1 MADRP
6 PIIGI
11 SLQGRQDKQEYF
23 LQRCYVEA
31 VRAAGGVP
39 ILLPPG
45 ERYPER
51 VLDLVDG
58 LILSGGGD
66 LHPETYGGDPHPEI
80 DRVDPERDEFE
91 LALARCVLDREI
103 PVLGIC
109 RGHQVLI
116 VATGGRLIPHV
127 PDHYGWDVPHVNHP
141 SRDPITHG
149 VTLKPN
155 SRLGAIAA
163 LGEIEVVSWHHQA
176 VCDVPQ
182 SWEIVGRAPDGLI
195 EALEHKDHP
204 WAITVQWHPERSHQ
218 QPYHRHLFRALIQ
231 AATA

>member
-1 MADRP
+1 MTP

-11 SLQGRQDKQEYF
+11 SLQGRRDPQEYF
-23 LQRCYVEA
+23 LQRSYVEA

-45 ERYPER
+45 ETHPKR

-66 LHPETYGGDPHPEI
+66 MHPETYGGDPHPAI

-91 LALARCVLDREI
+91 LALASYVLEREM

-109 RGHQVLI
+109 RGHQVLT

-127 PDHYGWDVPHVNHP
+127 PDQYGFQVLHVDQQT
-141 SRDPITHG
+141 RDPITHP
-149 VTLKPN
+149 VSLKPE
-155 SRLGAIAA
+155 SRLGDIAC

-176 VCDVPQ
+176 VCDVPEH
-182 SWEIVGRAPDGLI
+182 WEIVGWAPDGLI

-204 WAITVQWHPERSHQ
+204 WAITVQWHPERSYQ
-218 QPYHRHLFRALIQ
+218 QPYHKKLFRALVQ
-231 AATA
+231 AAAV